1 VLEHLA
7 NPQAAVA
14 RLAGAL
20 RPGGVLVLEDA
31 AGLEFDV
38 DPPTDVFTRL
48 APRWERAGLSVGWS
62 PAYGRALLGDLRAAG
77 LSDLRG
83 FEYRRIAP
91 GGDGWAHVVSGLE
104 RLQPGLLEQ
113 GAEERDLERAIA
125 SLCDGANLIT
135 GPPVVIALAAA
146 R

>member
-104 RLQPGLLEQ
+104 RLRPGLLEE
-113 GAEERDLERAIA
+113 GVAEADLERAIA
-125 SLCDGANLIT
+125 SLRDAANLIT
-135 GPPVVIALAAA
+135 GPPVVIARA
-146 R
+146 RRR